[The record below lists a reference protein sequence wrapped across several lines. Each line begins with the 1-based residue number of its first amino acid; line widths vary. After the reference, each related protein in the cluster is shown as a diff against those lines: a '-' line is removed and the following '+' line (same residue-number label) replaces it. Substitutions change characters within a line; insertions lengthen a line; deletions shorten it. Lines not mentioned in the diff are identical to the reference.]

1 MYDPTEVTAQTAAR
15 VILDFLGAI
24 FKAREKRTAAASAGV
39 RSGSR

>member
-24 FKAREKRTAAASAGV
+24 FKAREKRAQASPAKAGASA
-39 RSGSR
+39 S